1 MQRRRVT
8 AHTEEETDKKEERLT
23 QLNGSNCWKISEIND
38 DEVMWRSDMFRAE
51 ITFWQG
57 NFWLHISSFVL
68 PVPLIPSSWL
78 DLCFCCCSSA
88 SYLLVCLHLKWF
100 LLIREEIKR
109 EVNHFMH
116 GMCGRINTRKNSRTS
131 ESLLVVFFQFCLI
144 SFFLHCS
151 VSRQ

>member
-1 MQRRRVT
+1 
-8 AHTEEETDKKEERLT
+8 
-23 QLNGSNCWKISEIND
+23 
-38 DEVMWRSDMFRAE
+38 MWRSDMFRAE
-51 ITFWQG
+51 TTFWLG

-88 SYLLVCLHLKWF
+88 CYLLVCLHLKWF

-116 GMCGRINTRKNSRTS
+116 GMCGGINTRKNSRTS
-131 ESLLVVFFQFCLI
+131 ESLLLVFFSSFAWFPFFFTAVFHGNRTTFSCDQ
-144 SFFLHCS
+144 FFLNTDWWETNTQGMSAAS
-151 VSRQ
+151 VSNQMKS